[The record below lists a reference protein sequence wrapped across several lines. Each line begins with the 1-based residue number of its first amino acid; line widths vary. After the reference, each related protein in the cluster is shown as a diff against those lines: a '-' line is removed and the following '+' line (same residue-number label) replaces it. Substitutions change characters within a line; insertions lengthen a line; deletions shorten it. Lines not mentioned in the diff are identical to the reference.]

1 MNKNYTSRIKQI
13 KMKYQKYFHQRKVIL
28 NEQNL
33 LLLKKFDHPRKNK
46 MKIQL
51 ILQFLTSL
59 INKNIQSTFYNDS
72 SEQSRKNIIN
82 IILQS

>member
-1 MNKNYTSRIKQI
+1 
-13 KMKYQKYFHQRKVIL
+13 MKYQKYFYQRKVIL
-28 NEQNL
+28 NEWNL

-59 INKNIQSTFYNDS
+59 INKNI
-72 SEQSRKNIIN
+72 
-82 IILQS
+82 